1 VPHPTERKS
10 ADDDPAPQATLHHDP
25 KPTSLASPYTGA
37 MSDPMDKRAR
47 AWRIVGWVIAALA
60 VVIVAGPQIID
71 LFGE

>member
-1 VPHPTERKS
+1 MSEPT
-10 ADDDPAPQATLHHDP
+10 
-25 KPTSLASPYTGA
+25 
-37 MSDPMDKRAR
+37 DKRAR

>member
-10 ADDDPAPQATLHHDP
+10 ADDDPAPQATLHAP

>member
-1 VPHPTERKS
+1 MPHPTKCES
-10 ADDDPAPQATLHHDP
+10 TDDNPASYATLHGP
-25 KPTSLASPYTGA
+25 KPTALIPQYTGA
-37 MSDPMDKRAR
+37 MSEPMDKRAR